1 VVEGDL
7 SGTVVPGRGLGS
19 QLMRDSGVTARF
31 EEIAGLQLVPG
42 TLNVRLPGPLAR
54 DRRWRFLPSE
64 EVAPDWAERSGQS
77 GYFLADVIVEG
88 AHRALAFQ
96 AVEPEGPGYP
106 ADQIELL
113 SETHLRTALELADGD
128 PIAVSLRDRDGS

>member
-1 VVEGDL
+1 
-7 SGTVVPGRGLGS
+7 
-19 QLMRDSGVTARF
+19 MRDPHITARF
-31 EEIAGLQLVPG
+31 EEIAGFPLVPG
-42 TLNVRLPGPLAR
+42 TLNVRLPGPLVR
-54 DRRWRFLPSE
+54 DERWRFLPSE
-64 EVAPDWAERSGQS
+64 GIAPDWAKRSGQS

-106 ADQIELL
+106 PDQVELL
-113 SETHLRTALELADGD
+113 SETHLRDALELADGD